1 VLLALD
7 TATGTSSVALLNGAE
22 VVTQSILT
30 DVNPGEVTVRQID
43 EMCSTAEVSR
53 SSLTAV
59 AVGVGPGP
67 YTSTR
72 IGVAIART
80 MAFALRIPVYGIC
93 THDAIAAQFAA
104 EANPGSVTGDDFMV
118 ATDARRREIYWAR
131 YNGSGQRIS
140 GPDVG
145 KPVDVIAESQL
156 RLWVGNGLDRYPDF
170 VSEFGLTVTA
180 LPGPRAEW
188 TGRIAVGAA
197 QDSAIDVV
205 ATELVSHD
213 ASERVEIPADQR
225 LFAAYPLY
233 LRRPD
238 AKLPAGTK

>member
-1 VLLALD
+1 
-7 TATGTSSVALLNGAE
+7 VALLSGSEAIA
-22 VVTQSILT
+22 QSCLV

-43 EMCSTAEVSR
+43 ELCSSTGIAR
-53 SSLTAV
+53 GSLTAV

-80 MAFALRIPVYGIC
+80 MAYALGIPVYGVC
-93 THDAIAAQFAA
+93 THDAIAAQFAVAVKDRGSA
-104 EANPGSVTGDDFMV
+104 ENGPSGGTSFMV

-131 YNGSGQRIS
+131 YDELGRRLS

-145 KPVDVIAESQL
+145 KPGDVIAESQI
-156 RLWVGNGLDRYPDF
+156 RVWVGNGLDRYAELVNDF
-170 VSEFGLTVTA
+170 DLNVTS
-180 LPGPRAEW
+180 LPGPQAQW
-188 TGRIAVGAA
+188 IGRIALGAVDDPGMDLA
-197 QDSAIDVV
+197 

-213 ASERVEIPADQR
+213 AVERAAIPAEQR

-238 AKLPAGTK
+238 AKLPAGAK